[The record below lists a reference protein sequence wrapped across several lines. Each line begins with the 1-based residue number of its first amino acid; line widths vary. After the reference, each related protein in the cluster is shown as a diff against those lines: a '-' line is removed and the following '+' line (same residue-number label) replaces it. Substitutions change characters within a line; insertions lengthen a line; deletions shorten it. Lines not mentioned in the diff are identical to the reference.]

1 MDSNLQP
8 YRLLRINDL
17 TYSFK
22 TNTGVIYE
30 CSFVSYAEYFFEFP
44 EIASKVFAFNI
55 DRKDKTLKP
64 RGKDP
69 RIADTV
75 VKIVGDF
82 LVSQINAVVY
92 VCDPSDGK
100 GAARAKTFKSWFNY
114 YEHDSIQIQQ
124 INACLEVGSDK
135 LHTALL
141 VHKKNKLKNKFVEA
155 YLSLTDG
162 DK

>member
-1 MDSNLQP
+1 MDFILQP

-17 TYSFK
+17 TYSF
-22 TNTGVIYE
+22 TTDAGVVYQ
-30 CSFVSYAEYFFEFP
+30 CSFVSYAEYFFEYP

-55 DRKDKTLKP
+55 DRKDSTLKP

-69 RIADTV
+69 KIADTV

-92 VCDPSDGK
+92 VSDPSDGK
-100 GAARAKTFKSWFNY
+100 GVARSKKFKSWFNY

-124 INACLEVGSDK
+124 VNSCLEVGNEK

-141 VHKKNKLKNKFVEA
+141 VHRKNKLKNKFVEA
-155 YLSLTDG
+155 YLNLTDG

>member
-1 MDSNLQP
+1 MDLNSQP

-17 TYSFK
+17 TYSF
-22 TNTGVIYE
+22 TTDTGVIYE

-55 DRKDKTLKP
+55 DRKASTLKP
-64 RGKDP
+64 RGKDQ
-69 RIADTV
+69 RIANTV

-114 YEHDSIQIQQ
+114 YEHDSYQIQQ
-124 INACLEVGSDK
+124 VNACLEVGNEK

-141 VHKKNKLKNKFVEA
+141 VHRKNKLKNKFVEA
-155 YLSLTDG
+155 YLNLSDG